1 MRRSNLVIG
10 LYMLAVFAT
19 GVAVGG
25 FGHRLY
31 TVGVVTADRGGP
43 PKPSPEE
50 FRRQYVGEMQSRLH
64 LDAGQISQLNAI
76 LDATRD
82 RFREVRDRFR
92 PEMKQIQDE
101 QVSKIRGILNQ
112 DQQAEYEKLRVERE
126 KRREEKD
133 KKEGR

>member
-1 MRRSNLVIG
+1 
-10 LYMLAVFAT
+10 
-19 GVAVGG
+19 
-25 FGHRLY
+25 
-31 TVGVVTADRGGP
+31 
-43 PKPSPEE
+43 
-50 FRRQYVGEMQSRLH
+50 MQSRLH